1 MGIPVQYSNAIFYLI
16 VIQYVYKWTSKWG
29 PISQTYYVFTL
40 SNQILILSPF
50 ISHYLIGQCTSDE
63 DWAALDNLLQL
74 QAEREPP
81 NLEEN
86 ETLFRKPPRSNT
98 IVKLLKKDS
107 EIIGFYVIRL
117 KGT

>member
-1 MGIPVQYSNAIFYLI
+1 
-16 VIQYVYKWTSKWG
+16 
-29 PISQTYYVFTL
+29 
-40 SNQILILSPF
+40 
-50 ISHYLIGQCTSDE
+50 LIGQCTSDE

-98 IVKLLKKDS
+98 IVKLLKQDS